1 MKNFRFHPEADIE
14 LLEQRDYYDLK
25 EPGLGK
31 GFVLLVYKSI
41 ADICA
46 MPHAFPKKYGV
57 QHWIVCMIPANSLI
71 RNWKTFRIS
80 ILEPP
85 EYQNKE
91 NYGFCNL
98 LAG

>member
-46 MPHAFPKKYGV
+46 MPHSFPKKYGV
-57 QHWIVCMIPANSLI
+57 QHCYMQVFPFDIVFEEFDTEIVIWAIAHTSRLPGYYRMRI
-71 RNWKTFRIS
+71 REG
-80 ILEPP
+80 L
-85 EYQNKE
+85 
-91 NYGFCNL
+91 
-98 LAG
+98 